1 MSKRKP
7 DDSPEP
13 AQARAIAPSG
23 TTYLFTQRERKR
35 APAMTSERIA
45 SDLEAFRRS
54 GGKIEVLGTTL
65 SLKRIGREQAPPP
78 VPSRARAT

>member
-7 DDSPEP
+7 EVP
-13 AQARAIAPSG
+13 APPARPIAPSG

-45 SDLEAFRRS
+45 DDLEVFRRN
-54 GGKIEVLGTTL
+54 GGKIEVLGTTR
-65 SLKRIGREQAPPP
+65 SLKRIGRDQAPPAAD
-78 VPSRARAT
+78 VRARAT